1 MNPEAVV
8 NYLVEWLRNE
18 VAEAGKS
25 GVVLGV
31 SGGVDS
37 AVAALIAKRAFPDQ
51 MQAFF
56 TCESI

>member
-1 MNPEAVV
+1 MV

-37 AVAALIAKRAFPDQ
+37 AVAALIAQRAFPRPD
-51 MQAFF
+51 AGFAS
-56 TCESI
+56 TL